1 MGYNL
6 SERSARGVSGGFCLC
21 EMEKIPSPHS
31 NMWKSY
37 MEEEMEGSH
46 LREKS
51 KAAFTPFLT
60 VHKINS

>member
-1 MGYNL
+1 
-6 SERSARGVSGGFCLC
+6 
-21 EMEKIPSPHS
+21 
-31 NMWKSY
+31 MWKSY